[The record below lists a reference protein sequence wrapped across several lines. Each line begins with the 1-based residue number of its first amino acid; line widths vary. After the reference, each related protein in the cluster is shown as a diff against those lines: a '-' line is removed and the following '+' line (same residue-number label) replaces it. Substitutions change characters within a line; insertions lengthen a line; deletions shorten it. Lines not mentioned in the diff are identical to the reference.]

1 MSLDLSDGQWY
12 DFWHTH
18 PDMMGRSNLNGK
30 HRREHLRVLFRM
42 FERVVAQSGNHPHP
56 FQTWLEIDAVDG
68 SQDALYFHT
77 PNPNHLRCDPPLETF
92 PNNFEG
98 VKWDVNPPNLFAQ
111 FVDHSRLSVG
121 VGNVMSDNG
130 AARPYYYVRMR

>member
-1 MSLDLSDGQWY
+1 MRKFRGHGRYYRRLRRKGETMSLDLSEGQWY
-12 DFWHTH
+12 
-18 PDMMGRSNLNGK
+18 
-30 HRREHLRVLFRM
+30 E
-42 FERVVAQSGNHPHP
+42 

-77 PNPNHLRCDPPLETF
+77 PNPNHLRRDPPVETF
-92 PNNFEG
+92 PCNFEG

-111 FVDHSRLSVG
+111 FVDHSRMLVG
-121 VGNVMSDNG
+121 VGDGTRDNG